1 LSRFENP
8 AGERHDRFE
17 RRHLAGLDTL
27 DEVLGGATMRTIHVL
42 IVDDQPV
49 VRAGLHALLEAEDD
63 MSVVGIAF
71 DGDDAVALAHE
82 LQPDVVLL
90 DAAVCGLD
98 VLEVTRRITEQDTG
112 VRIMI
117 LAAHD
122 SDDCLF
128 AALRAGAGGFVVKDS
143 DAADLLGAV
152 RIVATGAALSS
163 PRATERLIATLASQ
177 PQPHVPTEAQLC
189 TLTPRERE
197 VIALVA
203 IGLSNDEIA
212 DRLVISRATAKTHV
226 SRALSKLD
234 VRDRAQLVAVAYQAG
249 IVHPGDPAALR
260 SGAPLRP
267 ATVHA

>member
-1 LSRFENP
+1 MRLSRFENP

-17 RRHLAGLDTL
+17 KPDFSAL
-27 DEVLGGATMRTIHVL
+27 DEVLGGASIRTIRVL

-49 VRAGLHALLEAEDD
+49 VRAGLHALLEAEED
-63 MSVVGIAF
+63 MAVAGIAF
-71 DGDDAVALAHE
+71 DGDEAVALAHE

-90 DAAVCGLD
+90 DAEVCGLE
-98 VLEVTRRITEQDTG
+98 VLEVTRRITRQDTG
-112 VRIMI
+112 VRVMI
-117 LAAHD
+117 LADREA
-122 SDDCLF
+122 DDCLF
-128 AALRAGAGGFVVKDS
+128 AALGAGAGGYVVKES

-152 RIVATGAALSS
+152 RIVATGAALIS
-163 PRATERLIATLASQ
+163 PGATERLIAALASQ
-177 PQPHVPTEAQLC
+177 PQPHVPTEMQLG

-249 IVHPGDPAALR
+249 VVHPGDPAALR